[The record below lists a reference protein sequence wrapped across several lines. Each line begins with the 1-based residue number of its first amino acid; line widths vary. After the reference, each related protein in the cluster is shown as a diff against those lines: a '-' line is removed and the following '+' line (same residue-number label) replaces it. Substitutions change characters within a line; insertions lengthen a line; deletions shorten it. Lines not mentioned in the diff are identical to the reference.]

1 MSWGAPAE
9 APGLVAVPWAHLA
22 AQAHLASRVGS
33 CTRTS
38 CSPPT
43 PGTRR
48 RSCRGRRHRG
58 PAHPHRWLLH
68 RDRCPLTTS
77 QGKMVTTQPP
87 PALSLL
93 PLQGLGRPPRALSSI
108 SMTPGPHRSL
118 NACNLGLV
126 KGLHISSGRE
136 VLLRVSSLPTPP
148 PPLHCSSCLHPAKGH
163 VPSKPLSSLSAS
175 ISQTALCYFPE
186 PSPPLLPYPHPFPPG
201 VSMTTAEGRKQLM
214 ASCYCA
220 LAAALCER
228 KREDGKQE
236 SAQQNHQALRPHTA
250 FSSLGHHSGRTNKVP
265 MAVGWVPSASAHSSG
280 GRRGSSDQLVFSAPL
295 SFLQLCCNTGEA

>member
-9 APGLVAVPWAHLA
+9 APGLVAVPWARLA

-48 RSCRGRRHRG
+48 RSCRGRRRRG
-58 PAHPHRWLLH
+58 PARPHRWLLH

-93 PLQGLGRPPRALSSI
+93 PLQGLGHPPRALSSI

-136 VLLRVSSLPTPP
+136 VLLRVSSLPNPP
-148 PPLHCSSCLHPAKGH
+148 P
-163 VPSKPLSSLSAS
+163 
-175 ISQTALCYFPE
+175 T
-186 PSPPLLPYPHPFPPG
+186 PLLFLFTSSQGARSLRTLIFP
-201 VSMTTAEGRKQLM
+201 VSQYLPNCPLLFSR
-214 ASCYCA
+214 
-220 LAAALCER
+220 
-228 KREDGKQE
+228 
-236 SAQQNHQALRPHTA
+236 A
-250 FSSLGHHSGRTNKVP
+250 F
-265 MAVGWVPSASAHSSG
+265 PSAPALSPSLPPRGFYDHCRRQETAHGFLLLCSGCCSVRAEARGRQTGISSAESPGPEASHCFFQPWAPQWENQRGPHSSG
-280 GRRGSSDQLVFSAPL
+280 VGSQCLCPL
-295 SFLQLCCNTGEA
+295 QWRKTRKL